1 MMSPYK
7 FEVLSK
13 VLVPE
18 DSVRPETQ
26 TLVTIIRRKGFVGS
40 LEDLFYISLF
50 NIIIK

>member
-26 TLVTIIRRKGFVGS
+26 TLVALTRRKGCVGS
-40 LEDLFYISLF
+40 LENLFLISLLK
-50 NIIIK
+50 N